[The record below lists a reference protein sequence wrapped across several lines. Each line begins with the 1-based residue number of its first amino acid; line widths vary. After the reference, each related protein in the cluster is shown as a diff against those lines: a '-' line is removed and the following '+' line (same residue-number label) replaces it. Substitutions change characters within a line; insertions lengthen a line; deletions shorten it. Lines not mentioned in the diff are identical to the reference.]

1 MQIQDMLKCQK
12 HLCEFLLSGPSSFTL
27 DYCESQLSAVT
38 AARPI
43 HILQAIQ
50 QTSENYSINL
60 SVKGGKKL
68 NKTVKI
74 DAVLP
79 TVEAGSNGL
88 SEAQSGVELCV
99 SDLGNARC
107 TTGYSTNSTR
117 GAVSKSPKG
126 KKK

>member
-1 MQIQDMLKCQK
+1 MPETSVWIPAKWPLQFHIG
-12 HLCEFLLSGPSSFTL
+12 LLQ
-27 DYCESQLSAVT
+27 ESTASCKI

-43 HILQAIQ
+43 RVLQAIQ

-68 NKTVKI
+68 NKTIKI

-88 SEAQSGVELCV
+88 SESQNCVCQTWAMLTAQQ
-99 SDLGNARC
+99 
-107 TTGYSTNSTR
+107 
-117 GAVSKSPKG
+117 AVAKIVPEEQFQKALRE
-126 KKK
+126 KKKSMI